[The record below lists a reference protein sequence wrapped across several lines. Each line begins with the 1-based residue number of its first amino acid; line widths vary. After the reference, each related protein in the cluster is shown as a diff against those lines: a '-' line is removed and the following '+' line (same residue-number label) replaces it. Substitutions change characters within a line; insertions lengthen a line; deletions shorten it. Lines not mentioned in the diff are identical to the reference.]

1 MPATVF
7 RRGLLLKPNMSA
19 DAMNFD
25 DDSYVDVNS
34 LPLKPPQP
42 LVLPEKPVRRSWHP
56 VMWDD
61 GNQAVA
67 QPIEGKIHT
76 PSKEFPHKKQ
86 IRNIR
91 RLIAEGKVKP
101 TSETLIFF
109 LCNKFAI
116 SEERQARMLDN

>member
-1 MPATVF
+1 MYAVYRSTEYPIPVI
-7 RRGLLLKPNMSA
+7 MSA
-19 DAMNFD
+19 DYLNYD
-25 DDSYVDVNS
+25 DVSDIDVNS
-34 LPLKPPQP
+34 LPLKPPQALIP
-42 LVLPEKPVRRSWHP
+42 PEKAIRRTWHP

-61 GNQAVA
+61 GSQPGD
-67 QPIEGKIHT
+67 QPIGEAHP

-116 SEERQARMLDN
+116 SEERQARMRDS